1 MLRGLNTAM
10 SGMIAQQR
18 RQDALAHN
26 LANMNTPGYKND
38 HTVMRAFPEM
48 LINRIRDGKESPL
61 PPVEE
66 LPQFPGGSPL
76 IGYLNTGVY
85 NQEMIPDFASGDLLE
100 TGNPLDFAIA
110 DEGIAPEVINGQTVK
125 PAIFFAV
132 QTPNG
137 ETQYTRNGK
146 FTIDGAGRLVTSDGA
161 LVLNAQGNP
170 IETDENAEVN
180 LNQLGL
186 VRLNNP
192 HQLVRSGSNTYRWT
206 GDAPPPMLAGG
217 QWNGFSVQ
225 KGFVEGANV
234 DAGQTIT
241 DMMVTMRSYE
251 SNQKVIQAYDR
262 TMEQLNSVGRL
273 G

>member
-18 RQDALAHN
+18 RQDALANN

-38 HTVMRAFPEM
+38 HTVLRAFPEM
-48 LINRIRDGKESPL
+48 LINRILDGKEF
-61 PPVEE
+61 PPQVGE
-66 LPQFPGGSPL
+66 LPDLPGGSPF
-76 IGYLNTGVY
+76 IGSLNTGVY
-85 NQEMIPDFASGDLLE
+85 NQEMIPNFAPGDLLE
-100 TGNPLDFAIA
+100 TGNALDFAIA
-110 DEGIAPEVINGQTVK
+110 DQGLAPNVVEGQSVK

-137 ETQYTRNGK
+137 ETHYSRNGK
-146 FTIDGAGRLVTSDGA
+146 FTVDGAGRLVTSDGA

-170 IETDENAEVN
+170 IETDENNGVR
-180 LNQLGL
+180 LSQLGL
-186 VRLNNP
+186 VRVDNP
-192 HQLVRSGSNTYRWT
+192 HQLIRSGSNTYRWT
-206 GDAPPPMLAGG
+206 GATPPPILPEGE
-217 QWNGFSVQ
+217 WNGFSVQ
-225 KGFVEGANV
+225 QGFVEGANV
-234 DAGQTIT
+234 DPGQTIT